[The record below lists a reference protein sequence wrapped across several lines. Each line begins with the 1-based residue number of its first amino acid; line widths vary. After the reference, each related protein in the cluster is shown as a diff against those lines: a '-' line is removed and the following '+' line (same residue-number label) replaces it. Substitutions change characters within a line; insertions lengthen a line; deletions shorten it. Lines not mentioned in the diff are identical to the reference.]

1 MTVRTRTT
9 STSAD
14 RRAPVEILDG
24 GSAAGRATIGG
35 KAWSVNRMRALGLPV
50 PPAFAVVADECD
62 RYYSA
67 GRALPDGLWPHLV
80 EGVRHLEGV
89 TGRRLGDP
97 AHPLLVSV
105 RSGAAV
111 SMPGMMDTVLNLG
124 MTPQVEVGLADE
136 SGDAA
141 YAADTHRRFRELYRS
156 VVLPGDPDAPIP
168 TDPWEQLR
176 AAVCAVFDSW
186 ESARARTY
194 RRHHG
199 ITGLNGTAV
208 TVQAMVFGNLDDRS
222 GTGVLFSRNPMTGE
236 KPAWGEWLARG
247 QGEDVV
253 SGRCTPQPITALAR
267 LLPEV
272 HAELLGASAVLERVG
287 GDLQDIEFTVE
298 SGRLWL
304 LQSRVA
310 KRSAAAAVRAAIDMV
325 DEGLIDPATAV
336 RRVTADQARTLL
348 RAELAEGGDA
358 GAELVARGEPACP
371 GLVSGVVVTDPD
383 EAEAR
388 ADAGEQVVLARVT
401 TSPDDLHGM
410 IAAAA
415 VVTEYGG
422 STSHAAVVSRE
433 IGRPCVVGCGAGT
446 VTALPGQIV
455 TVDGSTG
462 RVWRGVREV
471 RDVEESG
478 IADLARLVGWAR
490 PLTPLAVHR
499 TAEHPGDEAGIV
511 DLDAAGEGWRTALTR
526 GSGARGAVLE
536 TDDGVMAALSAG
548 ASFVVVPFV
557 LPALL
562 AAVHSPDGAGSGTD
576 RIEDLDSSM

>member
-1 MTVRTRTT
+1 MSVLVQTADAP
-9 STSAD
+9 AD
-14 RRAPVEILDG
+14 RFDPVEILDG
-24 GSAAGRATIGG
+24 GSTACRATIGG

-50 PPAFAVVADECD
+50 PPAFAVVTAECD
-62 RYYSA
+62 RYYASDRTLA
-67 GRALPDGLWPHLV
+67 EDVWSHVVA
-80 EGVRHLEGV
+80 GVRHLEEV

-124 MTPQVEVGLADE
+124 MTAQVEAGLAAE
-136 SGDAA
+136 TGDAA

-156 VVLPGDPDAPIP
+156 VVLGDEADAPIP
-168 TDPWEQLR
+168 VDPWEQLR

-186 ESARARTY
+186 ESPRARTY

-199 ITGLNGTAV
+199 ISGLNGTAV
-208 TVQAMVFGNLDDRS
+208 TVQAMVFGNMDDRS

-253 SGRCTPQPITALAR
+253 SGRCTPQPLEALAR
-267 LLPEV
+267 LLPDV
-272 HAELLGASAVLERVG
+272 HAELLSASATLERTH

-304 LQSRVA
+304 LQSRSA
-310 KRSAAAAVRAAIDMV
+310 KRSAAAAVRVAVEMV

-336 RRVTADQARTLL
+336 RRVSADQARALL
-348 RAELAEGGDA
+348 RPELAGTDDSGSD
-358 GAELVARGEPACP
+358 LVARGEPACP
-371 GLVSGVVVTDPD
+371 GLVSGVVVTDPE
-383 EAEAR
+383 EAEDR

-415 VVTEYGG
+415 IITEHGG

-433 IGRPCVVGCGAGT
+433 IGTPCVVGCGAGT
-446 VTALPGQIV
+446 VTALAGRTV

-462 RVWRGVREV
+462 QVWLGVREV

-478 IADLARLVGWAR
+478 LADLLRLVEWAR
-490 PLTPLAVHR
+490 PLTPLAVYR
-499 TAEHPGDEAGIV
+499 TAEFRSEHDGGAGIV
-511 DLDAAGEGWRTALTR
+511 DLDEAGEEWRSALVE
-526 GSGARGAVLE
+526 GRGAQGAILE
-536 TDDGVMAALSAG
+536 TDEGVAEALRAG
-548 ASFVVVPFV
+548 AAFVVVPFL

-562 AAVHSPDGAGSGTD
+562 AAVHAHEAAGAQ
-576 RIEDLDSSM
+576 